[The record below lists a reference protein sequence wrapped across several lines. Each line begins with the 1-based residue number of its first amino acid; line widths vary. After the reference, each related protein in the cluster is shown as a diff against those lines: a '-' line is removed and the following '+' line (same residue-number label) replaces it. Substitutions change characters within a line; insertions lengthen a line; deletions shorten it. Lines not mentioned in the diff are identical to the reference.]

1 MRCIMVSARRRRT
14 RKVHARYNRPTA
26 RHVVVVI
33 IIGSNGIGNSCI
45 CNSCIGSNVSGSIDI
60 GCNSIGSNVSGSID
74 IGSSQRAERES
85 CKSDKN
91 SRYHC
96 FAKHFFSI
104 FDF

>member
-1 MRCIMVSARRRRT
+1 MRRIMVSVRRRRT
-14 RKVHARYNRPTA
+14 RKVHARYDRPTA
-26 RHVVVVI
+26 RHVVVI

-74 IGSSQRAERES
+74 IGSSQRAKRKS
-85 CKSDKN
+85 CKSCKN

-104 FDF
+104 FEF

>member
-1 MRCIMVSARRRRT
+1 MRCIMVSVRCRRT
-14 RKVHARYNRPTA
+14 RKVHARYDRPTA
-26 RHVVVVI
+26 WHVVII
-33 IIGSNGIGNSCI
+33 IIGSNGIGNSCIGNSCI

-60 GCNSIGSNVSGSID
+60 G
-74 IGSSQRAERES
+74 SSQRAKRKS
-85 CKSDKN
+85 CKSCKN